1 MPTGFETLTS
11 TSNEKVRFLRA
22 LSDAKTRRES
32 GLMRAEGRKLC
43 YEAAHCLP
51 VDTLFC
57 DEERWDDYAELICLC
72 TDKGAKVY
80 PTTRR
85 IIEYVSEARTP
96 QDVVLSAAIP
106 SLPLGDGPIAAL
118 DGVQDPGNCGTIIRT
133 CDAAGFAGVVLGPG
147 CADPFSPKGVR
158 ATMGS
163 LFRVP
168 LLRVPDL
175 SAFLTERREMGWPIL
190 VSALDGE
197 DFYARPRLPER
208 LVLVIGSEGRGVS
221 AEVSACATHRFK
233 LPMVGGAESLNA
245 SVAAGVLIY
254 DLFRERH
261 YGT

>member
-43 YEAAHCLP
+43 YEAARCLP

-57 DEERWDDYAELICLC
+57 DEEKWDDYAELICLC

-175 SAFLTERREMGWPIL
+175 SAFLAERREMGWPIL

-208 LVLVIGSEGRGVS
+208 LVLVIGSEGQGVRREILE
-221 AEVSACATHRFK
+221 AADQK
-233 LPMVGGAESLNA
+233 LIIPMNPHCESLNA
-245 SVAAGVLIY
+245 AVAAAIAMWQMKL
-254 DLFRERH
+254 
-261 YGT
+261 

>member
-43 YEAAHCLP
+43 YEAARCLP

-57 DEERWDDYAELICLC
+57 DEEKWDDYAELICLC
-72 TDKGAKVY
+72 TDKGAKIY

-147 CADPFSPKGVR
+147 CADPPCAGHWQR
-158 ATMGS
+158 
-163 LFRVP
+163 
-168 LLRVPDL
+168 
-175 SAFLTERREMGWPIL
+175 
-190 VSALDGE
+190 
-197 DFYARPRLPER
+197 RPRRQRRSLCVCDPPVQAPDGR
-208 LVLVIGSEGRGVS
+208 RRGVAQCFGRS
-221 AEVSACATHRFK
+221 GCADLRP
-233 LPMVGGAESLNA
+233 LP
-245 SVAAGVLIY
+245 
-254 DLFRERH
+254 
-261 YGT
+261 

>member
-1 MPTGFETLTS
+1 MTGIVKWFNAEKGYGFITPDDGSEDVFVHFSAIVADGYKKLIEGQKVTFET
-11 TSNEKVRFLRA
+11 EPDPR
-22 LSDAKTRRES
+22 
-32 GLMRAEGRKLC
+32 
-43 YEAAHCLP
+43 
-51 VDTLFC
+51 
-57 DEERWDDYAELICLC
+57 
-72 TDKGAKVY
+72 GA
-80 PTTRR
+80 
-85 IIEYVSEARTP
+85 
-96 QDVVLSAAIP
+96 
-106 SLPLGDGPIAAL
+106 
-118 DGVQDPGNCGTIIRT
+118 
-133 CDAAGFAGVVLGPG
+133 
-147 CADPFSPKGVR
+147 KGVR

-190 VSALDGE
+190 VSVLDGE